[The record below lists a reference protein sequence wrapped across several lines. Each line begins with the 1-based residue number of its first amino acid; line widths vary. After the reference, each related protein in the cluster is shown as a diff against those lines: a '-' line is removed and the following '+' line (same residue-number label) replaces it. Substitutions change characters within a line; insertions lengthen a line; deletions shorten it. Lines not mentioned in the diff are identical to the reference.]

1 MKPCLFCDRLSLE
14 ILCENDLAFAIRDK
28 FPVRPLHSLILPKRH
43 AADIFETSAQE
54 REALHRL
61 AEAVRR
67 DILRADP
74 SVGGFNF
81 GSNIGAIAGQ
91 KIYHAHLHLIPRRAG
106 DTPPPAA
113 RSDDQSAIRA

>member
-1 MKPCLFCDRLSLE
+1 MALFSCPFCDRASLS

-43 AADIFETSAQE
+43 AADIFDTVSEE
-54 REALHRL
+54 REAIHRL
-61 AEAVRR
+61 AETLRG
-67 DILRADP
+67 DIMREDP

-81 GSNIGAIAGQ
+81 GSNIGAVAGQ
-91 KIYHAHLHLIPRRAG
+91 KIPHAHLHLIPRRSG

-113 RSDDQSAIRA
+113 RHD